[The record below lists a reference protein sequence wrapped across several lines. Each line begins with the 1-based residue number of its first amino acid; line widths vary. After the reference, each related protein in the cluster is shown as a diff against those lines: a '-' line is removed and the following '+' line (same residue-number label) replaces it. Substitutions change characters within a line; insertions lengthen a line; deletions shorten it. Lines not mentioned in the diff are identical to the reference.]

1 MTPEQVK
8 ELVERLTAAYEKVA
22 VYPEHRMRS
31 GAVQELGEGF
41 MDLLALCNLAPKA
54 ASALTLLSEEREE
67 LQKAA
72 MIGRD
77 AALAIQK
84 ATLEGRV
91 CDDVA
96 WFSTIETLH
105 DFCAHTIELI
115 DEAAARSLL
124 PQEGK

>member
-1 MTPEQVK
+1 MTSSDVK

-22 VYPEHRMRS
+22 VYPEYRMRS
-31 GAVQELGEGF
+31 GAVEELGEGF
-41 MDLLALCNLAPKA
+41 MDLLALRNLAPKA

-67 LQKAA
+67 LRKAA

-105 DFCAHTIELI
+105 DFCAHTIEHI
-115 DEAAARSLL
+115 DKAIARAALK
-124 PQEGK
+124 EGS